1 MDMQEQE
8 FGHDTAA
15 VEEAQPLMMRPKP
28 DGQHDPMGEA
38 GWFLERERE
47 SRGESLQEV
56 GDRIGIHPYH
66 LEAIEFG
73 DMTRMPA
80 RLEALE
86 MISAYAQYLGFDP
99 EPLVVHYVQHLPK
112 PAVAPRASH
121 PADPAPLSSA
131 KVLFFGRM
139 PKIPP
144 LTINISKIPGGAGG
158 LVASIAGAMILF
170 MGASW
175 MMSSG
180 TNDSPPQIAASSP
193 APALPETTTADAG
206 DVKISEEKIAEEQT
220 ATIDPG
226 QGGSDPLPAVDEG
239 DGSVDG
245 LGAFI
250 AEQIP
255 EKAGDQ
261 IPAAASE
268 PQQTAMA
275 VDAIRQGAD
284 GSTIYGADN
293 TNARVVLKAK
303 SAVWVRIEDSR
314 GNVVMTQLLKAGDTY
329 QVPDKKGLV
338 VIARDGG
345 LISYA
350 VDGVDKGILGTP
362 GEILVGRSLDIEGLQ
377 G

>member
-1 MDMQEQE
+1 MDMQETE

-15 VEEAQPLMMRPKP
+15 LEEAQPLMLRPKP

-47 SRGESLQEV
+47 SRGESLEEV
-56 GDRIGIHPYH
+56 GDKIGIHPYH

-139 PKIPP
+139 PKLPP
-144 LTINISKIPGGAGG
+144 LSINISKLPGGAGG

-170 MGASW
+170 MGANW
-175 MMSSG
+175 MMTPDAPEG
-180 TNDSPPQIAASSP
+180 TPQMAQS
-193 APALPETTTADAG
+193 APSMPEVTTAAAG
-206 DVKISEEKIAEEQT
+206 DVKITEEKIAEEQT

-226 QGGSDPLPAVDEG
+226 QPASDPLPAVDEG

-255 EKAGDQ
+255 DKTGEQ
-261 IPAAASE
+261 PPAAAGE
-268 PQQTAMA
+268 AQQTAMA
-275 VDAIRQGAD
+275 VDAIKQGAD

-293 TNARVVLKAK
+293 ANARVVLKAK

-314 GNVVMTQLLKAGDTY
+314 GNVVMTQLLKAGDSY
-329 QVPDKKGLV
+329 NVPDKKGLV

-345 LISYA
+345 LIAYS
-350 VDGVDKGILGTP
+350 VDGVEKGILGTP
-362 GEILVGRSLDIEGLQ
+362 GEILVGRSLDLEGLK